1 MEPKIILVDDEPEIL
16 NLVRDYLVRE
26 GFNVLTETNGMDG
39 LKRIEVEKPDLVLLD
54 WMLPGMSGIEICKK
68 LRQTSSIPIIM
79 LTAKSEEVDRVLG
92 LEFGAD
98 DYIVKPFSLRELL
111 ARIRTVLRRTLSG
124 VQDPTSGVLHRG
136 ELTIDGPSHRVWKKG
151 GEIQLTPTEFKIL
164 QLLATR
170 PGVAYSR
177 LQLLRQAM
185 GEEYLYYERSIDT
198 HVSNLRKKVE
208 DNPAEPLY
216 IHTVF
221 GVGYRFGDPS

>member
-1 MEPKIILVDDEPEIL
+1 MEPKIILVDDEPEL
-16 NLVRDYLVRE
+16 LKLVRDYLHSE
-26 GFNVLTETNGMDG
+26 GFNVLTETNGIDG
-39 LKRIEVEKPDLVLLD
+39 LKRIEMEKPDLVLLD
-54 WMLPGMSGIEICKK
+54 WMLPGLSGIEICKT
-68 LRQTSSIPIIM
+68 LRLTSSIPIIM

-98 DYIVKPFSLRELL
+98 DYVVKPFSLRELL

-124 VQDPTSGVLHRG
+124 IQDPNAGVIHRG
-136 ELTIDGPSHRVWKKG
+136 ELTIDGPSHRVWKREA
-151 GEIQLTPTEFKIL
+151 EIQLTPTEFKIL
-164 QLLATR
+164 QLLAAR

-208 DNPAEPLY
+208 DNPAEPVY
-216 IHTVF
+216 IQTVF
-221 GVGYRFGDPS
+221 GVGYRFGEPS

>member
-1 MEPKIILVDDEPEIL
+1 MEPKIILVDDEPELL

-26 GFNVLTETNGMDG
+26 GFNVLTETNGIEG
-39 LKRIEVEKPDLVLLD
+39 LRRIEREKPDLVLLD

-79 LTAKSEEVDRVLG
+79 LTARSEEVDRILG

-98 DYIVKPFSLRELL
+98 DYVVKPFSLRELL

-124 VQDPTSGVLHRG
+124 VQNPNDGVIHRG
-136 ELTIDGPSHRVWKKG
+136 ELTVDGPSHRVWKREV
-151 GEIQLTPTEFKIL
+151 EIQLTPTEFKIL
-164 QLLATR
+164 QLLASR

-177 LQLLRQAM
+177 LQLLREAM

-198 HVSNLRKKVE
+198 HVSNLRRKVE
-208 DNPAEPLY
+208 DNPAEPIY
-216 IHTVF
+216 ILTVF
-221 GVGYRFGDPS
+221 GVGYRFGEPS

>member
-1 MEPKIILVDDEPEIL
+1 MEPKIILVDDEPEIV

-26 GFNVLTETNGMDG
+26 GFNVLTETNGIDG
-39 LKRIEVEKPDLVLLD
+39 LKRIELEKPDLVLLD
-54 WMLPGMSGIEICKK
+54 WMLPGMSGIEVCKK

-98 DYIVKPFSLRELL
+98 DYVVKPFSLRELL
-111 ARIRTVLRRTLSG
+111 ARIRTVLRRTMAG
-124 VQDPTSGVLHRG
+124 IQDPNGGVLHRG

-151 GEIQLTPTEFKIL
+151 VEIQLTPTEFKIL
-164 QLLATR
+164 QLLAAR

-208 DNPAEPLY
+208 DNPAEPMA
-216 IHTVF
+216 IQTVF